1 MKKFLSICTAGLVFF
16 GGGVFCLPSYAQSKE
31 NITVVV
37 DGAPMTV
44 VGHQAVLDQSTS
56 RVMIPFK
63 SLFLAIGVGEKDI
76 KWNGA
81 TSTAKGSREGIEVE
95 LTKNN
100 KQAKVNGKLVD
111 MDAPPVIMGTSMMVP
126 LSFVTNQMGGET
138 KWKGS
143 PDYKVDIS
151 MNFGLFPTQPAV
163 PIIPLEP
170 VVPVEPIKPVEPPV
184 EIVTGVPTKDT
195 GASNSEVHGT
205 WAMQNMNKEKFALQF
220 RADKTMDVKNIST
233 GRTAK
238 GTYAISGDSLTLK
251 SDILSGSYKLEKT
264 TYSGNSYYILNNTDS
279 TKMLAITAVTY
290 DEFASVY

>member
-1 MKKFLSICTAGLVFF
+1 MKKFLSICTAGLVFL
-16 GGGVFCLPSYAQSKE
+16 GGGAFFPSSYAQSKD
-31 NITVVV
+31 NITVIV
-37 DGAPMTV
+37 DGTLMTV
-44 VGHQAVLDQSTS
+44 VGHQAVLDKSTS

-100 KQAKVNGKLVD
+100 KQAKVNGKLVE

-143 PDYKVDIS
+143 PDYEVGIS
-151 MNFGLFPTQPAV
+151 MNHGLFPV
-163 PIIPLEP
+163 EP
-170 VVPVEPIKPVEPPV
+170 TKPEEPIKPVEPTKPV
-184 EIVTGVPTKDT
+184 EPPVGNGGNTVAVPAKDT
-195 GASNSEVHGT
+195 GTSNSEVHGT
-205 WAMQNMNKEKFALQF
+205 WAMQNMNKEKFVLQF
-220 RADKTMDVKNIST
+220 RADKTMDVKNVST
-233 GRTAK
+233 GRVAK

-279 TKMLAITAVTY
+279 AKTLAITAVTY